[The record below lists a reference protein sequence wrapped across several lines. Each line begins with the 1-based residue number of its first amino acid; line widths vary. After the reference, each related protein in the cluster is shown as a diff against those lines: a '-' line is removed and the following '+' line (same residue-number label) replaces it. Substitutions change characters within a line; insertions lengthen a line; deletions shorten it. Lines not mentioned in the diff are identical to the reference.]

1 MAWERETD
9 DGATDPVT
17 GLTPLLDRRWSSRVF
32 DPAHELTDGDLT
44 ALLHAARWAP
54 SAGNSQPWAFLVGRR
69 DDPTHRAFVELLSR
83 GNAFWA
89 PRASAL
95 LITLHRT
102 ASEPGSEF
110 LYSEYAQYDLGQA
123 AAHLT
128 VQAQSMGLAVHQF
141 AGFDHDRVATVF
153 GVPDHWRV
161 TTAIAV
167 GRPAP
172 VGSIEGLEPSL
183 AIRERQVRRRNPLSD
198 FVFDGRFGQSATWTV
213 RHELPGDGTT
223 G

>member
-1 MAWERETD
+1 MAWEREND
-9 DGATDPVT
+9 DGTEDPAP
-17 GLTPLLDRRWSSRVF
+17 GLTPLLDRRWSSRVY
-32 DPAHELTDGDLT
+32 DPDHQLSDDELA
-44 ALLHAARWAP
+44 ALLQAVRWTP

-69 DDPTHRAFVELLSR
+69 GDATHQAFVDLLSR
-83 GNAFWA
+83 GNSFWA

-95 LITLHRT
+95 LISLHRT

-128 VQAQSMGLAVHQF
+128 VQAQSIGLHVHQF
-141 AGFDHDRVATVF
+141 AGFDHERAAEVF

-161 TTAIAV
+161 TTGIAV
-167 GRPAP
+167 GRLAP
-172 VGSIEGLEPSL
+172 VESIEQEQPSL
-183 AIRERQVRRRNPLSD
+183 AIRERLVRRRNPLSD
-198 FVFDGRFGQSATWTV
+198 FVFQDRFGRPAAWTTPD
-213 RHELPGDGTT
+213 ELPGDGTQ